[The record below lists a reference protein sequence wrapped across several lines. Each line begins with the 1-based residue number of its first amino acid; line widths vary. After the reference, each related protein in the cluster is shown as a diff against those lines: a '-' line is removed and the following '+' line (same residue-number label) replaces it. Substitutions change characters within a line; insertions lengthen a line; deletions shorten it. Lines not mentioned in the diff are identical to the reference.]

1 MATLLNPMRT
11 DAIRRRA
18 GWALRNVAPPKR
30 LARATGKSLR
40 LMQAWYSGERPSPAA
55 ICAELLVTLTAHGLD
70 PWPVITFLR
79 VEAMAEMLKVDGD
92 KLTARL
98 RAAMKE
104 ETAAQGDLDQL
115 QMDYGLGATE
125 NPGFLR
131 ELADKAE
138 AHARRCEE
146 IAVYA
151 RLKARELE
159 QRRAS

>member
-1 MATLLNPMRT
+1 MGTTPERGLSQRTLSRTPESAPHRRQRSRTPPSGQQRPAPAATGGHSRGRK
-11 DAIRRRA
+11 A
-18 GWALRNVAPPKR
+18 APPPAPAKGPAPPRAKR
-30 LARATGKSLR
+30 A
-40 LMQAWYSGERPSPAA
+40 P
-55 ICAELLVTLTAHGLD
+55 
-70 PWPVITFLR
+70 